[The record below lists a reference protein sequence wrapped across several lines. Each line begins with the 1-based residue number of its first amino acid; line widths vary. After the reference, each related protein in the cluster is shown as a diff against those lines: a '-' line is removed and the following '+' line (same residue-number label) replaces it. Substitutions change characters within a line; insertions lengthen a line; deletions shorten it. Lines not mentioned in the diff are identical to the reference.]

1 MFLPAVQSIVLQDTG
16 FQHIL
21 RVLNTNV
28 DGRQKIM
35 YALTAI
41 KGCGRRFANLVCKKA
56 DIDMRKRYVLQR
68 DVCVCVSVCVWCVA
82 PSRTRWSVHRPM
94 DSSPLVLTLA
104 FVLSAS
110 GWWRAND
117 TLHSAGELKADEV
130 DRIVAVIQNPRQFKI
145 PVWGQGE
152 NAGPQQGFWMRGSS
166 SCPWLCRFRFC
177 VPA

>member
-1 MFLPAVQSIVLQDTG
+1 M
-16 FQHIL
+16 
-21 RVLNTNV
+21 
-28 DGRQKIM
+28 
-35 YALTAI
+35 
-41 KGCGRRFANLVCKKA
+41 
-56 DIDMRKRYVLQR
+56 
-68 DVCVCVSVCVWCVA
+68 CVCVEL
-82 PSRTRWSVHRPM
+82 HRPM

>member
-1 MFLPAVQSIVLQDTG
+1 MRERLCVVCGTIKDQVECASTDG
-16 FQHIL
+16 F
-21 RVLNTNV
+21 
-28 DGRQKIM
+28 
-35 YALTAI
+35 
-41 KGCGRRFANLVCKKA
+41 
-56 DIDMRKRYVLQR
+56 
-68 DVCVCVSVCVWCVA
+68 VA
-82 PSRTRWSVHRPM
+82 AGSHPGI
-94 DSSPLVLTLA
+94 A
-104 FVLSAS
+104 FAS